1 MPDTCVPCGSVASN
15 AFVLFLSRTGP
26 GKTLATITFGVVSF
40 VSPFG
45 KPAGYVKPAGLR
57 NGLDESTPV
66 STTAILIPWPLSP
79 VAVCRT
85 VAFLSVALPAV
96 LAMHGSHG
104 WAC

>member
-79 VAVCRT
+79 VAACR
-85 VAFLSVALPAV
+85 SVALITDGPRSIVAAR
-96 LAMHGSHG
+96 LG
-104 WAC
+104 